1 MSEEIKPEEQSKK
14 IVEPIQKKY
23 FKPKRDKLKDKP
35 IKETKPLEQPKKDE
49 KIESIDDAIKKQH
62 ERFKDKDGRKPEG
75 APTII
80 NTSVYDKIKKDI
92 EETPFVGGS
101 GMWKSVTTAYNSCT
115 DEFGKLTTSVDELR
129 EKVYSAQ
136 KGYFEK
142 HFGKWQTGDLK
153 DRGTTMGDRVYRQ
166 YLGDIKEAFRPLE
179 KRSKGELTHQ
189 AIMSQ
194 ALEPLVEHY
203 TKQISALDQDRIQ
216 SLNREDKE
224 KLKDELMER
233 AKAIGRPLAKADMMS
248 DQSLIR
254 AVYGVFVEEKKKSY
268 ESTTKD
274 KPLLDMGYE

>member
-23 FKPKRDKLKDKP
+23 FKPKRDKFKDKL
-35 IKETKPLEQPKKDE
+35 IKETKPQEQPKKDE
-49 KIESIDDAIKKQH
+49 KTGLIDEDIKKQQ
-62 ERFKDKDGRKPEG
+62 ERFKEKEVKKEG
-75 APTII
+75 EPTII

-92 EETPFVGGS
+92 SETPFVGGS
-101 GMWKSVTTAYNSCT
+101 GMWKTVTTAYNSCT
-115 DEFGKLTTSVDELR
+115 DEFGKLTTSVDELQ
-129 EKVYSAQ
+129 EKVSSAQ
-136 KGYFEK
+136 RMYFEK

-153 DRGTTMGDRVYRQ
+153 DRGTTIGDMVYRQ
-166 YLGDIKEAFRPLE
+166 YLGDAKEAFKPLE
-179 KRSKGELTHQ
+179 KRAKDELTHQ

-203 TKQISALDQDRIQ
+203 TKQISALDQYRIQ
-216 SLNREDKE
+216 SLKKEDKE